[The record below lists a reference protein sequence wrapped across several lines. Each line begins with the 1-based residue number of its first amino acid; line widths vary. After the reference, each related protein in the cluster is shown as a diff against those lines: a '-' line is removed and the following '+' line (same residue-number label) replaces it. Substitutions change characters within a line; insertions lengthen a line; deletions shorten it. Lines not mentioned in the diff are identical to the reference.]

1 MLLRF
6 VYFLILSSLIL
17 LIGCDSNNKEAL
29 GADNEIRVICS
40 DIDREIVH
48 ENLSQIFTDTIYT
61 PEPEPYYF
69 LKFSDPSTYKSMK
82 GHANLI
88 VAYANLNDKN
98 PGYDLVKKILNNEQF
113 EFISKSNPMIM
124 GQDILAK
131 NQLFMIINMSDENSM
146 EKWIKGKNNFIR
158 KKFNDQFK
166 NRQKR
171 HILNDFRNDELEKK
185 LAEKYNIN
193 LQVPWGWELIKERS
207 DSNFIWLGRE
217 MPFQWIGI
225 SWKSGKHTNDE
236 LIVGDYLWQW
246 PKKHYGYIQNIDHKF
261 KLDKTAFKS
270 NNAWRLRSLW
280 ETVDVKEAKGG
291 PMVSILFYDEKKD
304 ITVHLNYLI
313 FHPGKNKSIY
323 MRQMD
328 LILRT
333 FHLK

>member
-6 VYFLILSSLIL
+6 VNLLIVSSLIL
-17 LIGCDSNNKEAL
+17 LIGCNLNNKEAL

-61 PEPEPYYF
+61 PEAEPYYF

-82 GHANLI
+82 AHANLI
-88 VAYANLNDKN
+88 VAYVNENDKN

-113 EFISKSNPMIM
+113 EFISQANPMIM

-131 NQLFMIINMSDENSM
+131 NQLFMIVNMSDKNSM
-146 EKWIKGKNNFIR
+146 DSWIKEKNNFIR
-158 KKFNDQFK
+158 KKFDNQFK

-171 HILNDFRNDELEKK
+171 HVLNDFRNDELEKK

-193 LQVPWGWELIKERS
+193 LHVPWGWEIIKERS
-207 DSNFIWLGRE
+207 DSNFVWLGRE

-225 SWKSGKHTNDE
+225 NWKPGKHTDDE

-246 PKKHYGYIQNIDHKF
+246 PKKYYGYIQNMDHKF
-261 KLDKTAFKS
+261 KLDKTIFKY